1 MAASGH
7 VALGG
12 LGGLDVD
19 DGVEEVGFAVLTA
32 EVLYVSAGARAWYM
46 RSQEK
51 AYPTDDLVVVCE
63 MGLAVLAAVDALGVQ
78 VDVVGQAHL
87 GERSGLA
94 YGAA

>member
-1 MAASGH
+1 M
-7 VALGG
+7 
-12 LGGLDVD
+12 DVD